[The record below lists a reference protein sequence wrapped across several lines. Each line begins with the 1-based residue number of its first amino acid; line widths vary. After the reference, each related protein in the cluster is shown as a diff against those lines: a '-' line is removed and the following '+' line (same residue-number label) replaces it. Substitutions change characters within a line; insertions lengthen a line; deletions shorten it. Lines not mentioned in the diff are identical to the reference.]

1 VHFQPFT
8 EPPEHKPYIPQNTT
22 ATLQQQLIAIQKEYQ
37 LLNHQE
43 CQQLL
48 QRQQLMKEQLRLNNQ
63 QLQLNQQMQ
72 RQQQRRTQLRQMEQQ
87 TQELQQ
93 QQQLLQRQQL
103 MKEQLRLNNQQLQLN
118 QQMQR
123 QQQRRT
129 QLRQME
135 QQTQQQHQL
144 WKTAGVSVPLPTA
157 GFVSIMP
164 HHATISGTDVQ
175 PGRSHVRAQQ
185 QQNSF
190 FMVLNFAS

>member
-87 TQELQQ
+87 TQQLQQ
-93 QQQLLQRQQL
+93 QLH
-103 MKEQLRLNNQQLQLN
+103 KTKTDCATDGQQLQLH
-118 QQMQR
+118 QQMQK
-123 QQQRRT
+123 QQQR
-129 QLRQME
+129 
-135 QQTQQQHQL
+135 QQTQQQQHQL
-144 WKTAGVSVPLPTA
+144 WKTATVSVPLPTA